1 MNHRTKINITLAQAT
16 SATLS
21 RASALTGETPEELV
35 EAALARFLDAFEED
49 ETDITHD
56 DELREPAP
64 VQEEEVVSER
74 VLLAGLEAEKIHRRV
89 HERAREEGLARELL
103 RDLVHDKKQ
112 QEEER

>member
-1 MNHRTKINITLAQAT
+1 MNHRTKINITLSPAT

-35 EAALARFLDAFEED
+35 EAALARFVDAFKED

-64 VQEEEVVSER
+64 VQEEVVSER

-89 HERAREEGLARELL
+89 HERAREEALARELL